1 MFTYRLDERVS
12 VRLYEESD
20 AEELYAVTDANRDYL
35 ARWMPWAANQTL
47 DGTREFIRAARKQL
61 AENHGFQATIIDQGR
76 IVGGLGFHNV
86 DWENRSATIGYWI
99 AEDAQGRG
107 LVTRAVTAL
116 IEHAFGVWSLH
127 RVEIHAAP
135 ENRRSRAIPER
146 LGFTEEGV
154 LREAERLGD
163 RYLDHVV
170 YGLLASE
177 WESRG

>member
-1 MFTYRLDERVS
+1 MFTHRLNERAF

-20 AEELYAVTDANRDYL
+20 AEELYAVIDANRVYL
-35 ARWMPWAANQTL
+35 ARWMPWAAQQTL
-47 DGTREFIRAARKQL
+47 DGTREFIRGSRKQF
-61 AENHGFQATIIDQGR
+61 AENHGFQATIIDDGR
-76 IVGGLGFHNV
+76 IAGGLGFHHV

-107 LVTRAVTAL
+107 LVTRAVAGL
-116 IEHAFGVWSLH
+116 IDHAFGVWELN

-135 ENRRSRAIPER
+135 ANRRSRAIPER

-154 LREAERLGD
+154 LRQAERLDD

-170 YGLLASE
+170 YGLLACE
-177 WESRG
+177 WTRRA